1 MYVAQSFNQADPK
14 AVCAL
19 AKAPG
24 CLHVGADMKNRLGL
38 ILLAVLCLGLG
49 IALITFRNNAVEE
62 KRNDTDAILG
72 FSNKWVET
80 STKLEDQKQVNAEME
95 KDLDVRKKALIELTN
110 NFTTVSSNLLDTS
123 ITLAKTEVSL
133 KASQEEVAKRD
144 AKIAELEAQ
153 NQVLDKQAVD
163 LSTSITNL
171 TLQIAD
177 TEKKLAAS
185 EGDKA
190 FLQKELKRMM
200 AEKAELE
207 RQFNDLTVL
216 RAQVAK
222 LKQEMNIAR
231 RLEWIRQG
239 LFANSEQ
246 KGAQRLM
253 QGMGASPSQVKS
265 ATPAYDLN
273 VEVGADG
280 SVKVIPPLGSRA
292 ETNSAP
298 AK

>member
-1 MYVAQSFNQADPK
+1 
-14 AVCAL
+14 
-19 AKAPG
+19 
-24 CLHVGADMKNRLGL
+24 MKNRLGL
-38 ILLAVLCLGLG
+38 IVLALLALGLG
-49 IALITFRNNAVEE
+49 IAVITIRKNAIEQS
-62 KRNDTDAILG
+62 RTDTDALLG

-80 STKLEDQKQVNAEME
+80 STKLEDQKQVSAEME
-95 KDLDVRKKALIELTN
+95 KDLAVRKQALMELTN
-110 NFTTVSSNLLDTS
+110 NFTMVSSNFSETS
-123 ITLAKTEVSL
+123 ANLAKTEASL
-133 KASQEEVAKRD
+133 KTSQEEVAKRD
-144 AKIAELEAQ
+144 AKITELEAQ
-153 NQVLDKQAVD
+153 NQALDKQAVD
-163 LSTSITNL
+163 LSSSITNL
-171 TLQIAD
+171 TLQIAT
-177 TEKKLAAS
+177 TEQKLAAS

-216 RAQVAK
+216 RAQVSK
-222 LKQEMNIAR
+222 LKQDLNIAR

-246 KGAQRLM
+246 KGAQKLM
-253 QGMGASPSQVKS
+253 QGMGATPGQAK
-265 ATPAYDLN
+265 AARPAYDLN

-280 SVKVIPPLGSRA
+280 SVKVIPPPANRA

>member
-1 MYVAQSFNQADPK
+1 
-14 AVCAL
+14 
-19 AKAPG
+19 
-24 CLHVGADMKNRLGL
+24 MKNRLGL
-38 ILLAVLCLGLG
+38 IVLSLLCLGLV
-49 IALITFRNNAVEE
+49 IAVITIRNNAVEQ

-95 KDLDVRKKALIELTN
+95 KDLDFRKKTLLDLTN
-110 NFTTVSSNLLDTS
+110 NLVTVSSNLTE
-123 ITLAKTEVSL
+123 TTANLAKTEVSL

-144 AKIAELEAQ
+144 AKITELEAQ
-153 NQVLDKQAVD
+153 NQALDKQSVD
-163 LSTSITNL
+163 LSSSITNL

-177 TEKKLAAS
+177 TEKKLEAS

-222 LKQEMNIAR
+222 LKQEMTIAR

-239 LFANSEQ
+239 LFASTEQ
-246 KGAQRLM
+246 KGAQKLM
-253 QGMGASPSQVKS
+253 QGVGTTPSQAKT
-265 ATPAYDLN
+265 ARPAYDLN

-280 SVKVIPPLGSRA
+280 SVKVIPPLGSRT